1 MFSSSLFF
9 LTKSSTFIIGDI
21 AKVFGFL
28 MDAIYNFFGKTFG
41 IYSLGLSI
49 IIFTIITRLLMLP
62 LAFKQQK
69 SMKETQLIQP
79 ELKAIQDKYKNK
91 KDQESQQKMQAE
103 ISALYQK
110 HGVNPFGGCL
120 PLLIQMPIIF
130 SLFAVLRNIPAY
142 IGNIK
147 DYYTVIVSNIT
158 SVPNYMDGLN
168 ALLTSEKKVLV
179 GVKLV
184 TDNAD
189 TINNTIIDMLYKFQ
203 STTWDAFYSLYPTI
217 QAPVSEIVSQLDKI
231 YSMFG
236 INLADKPDLMSIGI
250 LIPVLNAVASY
261 ISMKTSSST
270 TKGQTESNQ
279 MNQMNQSMMYTM
291 PLMSGF
297 FAITMPAGLGLYWLA
312 GSCFQ
317 IIQQLVINR
326 HIHKELDK
334 KLVKK

>member
-1 MFSSSLFF
+1 MFSSALFF

-91 KDQESQQKMQAE
+91 KDQENQQKMQAE

-142 IGNIK
+142 IGDIKVYYMNIV
-147 DYYTVIVSNIT
+147 TSLQ
-158 SVPNYMDGLN
+158 SVPNYMDGLTS
-168 ALLTSEKKVLV
+168 LMESEKKVLV

-184 TDNAD
+184 ADSTDSIVD
-189 TINNTIIDMLYKFQ
+189 VLYKFQ
-203 STTWDAFYSLYPTI
+203 TTTWDAFYTLFPTI
-217 QAPVSEIVSQLDKI
+217 QAPVVEIVGQLDKI

-236 INLADKPDLMSIGI
+236 INLADKPDLMTLGI
-250 LIPVLNAVASY
+250 LIPVLNTVASF
-261 ISMKTSSST
+261 ISMKTSSTT
-270 TKGQTESNQ
+270 TKDQANTQ
-279 MNQMNQSMMYTM
+279 ANQMNQSMMYTM

-317 IIQQLVINR
+317 IVQQLVINK

-334 KLVKK
+334 KIVKK

>member
-1 MFSSSLFF
+1 MFSSALFF

-21 AKVFGFL
+21 AKVFGYL
-28 MDAIYNFFGKTFG
+28 MDAIYNFFGQTFG

-49 IIFTIITRLLMLP
+49 IIFTIITRLLLLP

-91 KDQESQQKMQAE
+91 KDQENQQKMQAE

-142 IGNIK
+142 ISNIK
-147 DYYTVIVSNIT
+147 VYYTDIVT
-158 SVPNYMDGLN
+158 SVQAVPNYMDGLN
-168 ALLTSEKKVLV
+168 TLLESEKKVLA
-179 GVKLV
+179 GSKLV
-184 TDNAD
+184 ENSTDS
-189 TINNTIIDMLYKFQ
+189 IIDLLYRFQ
-203 STTWDAFYSLYPTI
+203 TTTWEAFYAIYPSI

-236 INLADKPDLMSIGI
+236 INLADTPDLLSIGI
-250 LIPVLNAVASY
+250 LIPVLNTVASY
-261 ISMKTSSST
+261 ISMKTSTST
-270 TKGQTESNQ
+270 NTAQVDSQANQ
-279 MNQMNQSMMYTM
+279 MNKSMMYTM

-297 FAITMPAGLGLYWLA
+297 FAITMPSGLGLYWLA

-317 IIQQLVINR
+317 IGQQWVINK

-334 KLVKK
+334 KIVKK

>member
-1 MFSSSLFF
+1 MFSSALFF

-28 MDAIYNFFGKTFG
+28 MDAIYNFFGNTFG

-49 IIFTIITRLLMLP
+49 IIFTIITRVLMLP

-91 KDQESQQKMQAE
+91 KDQENQQKMQAE

-120 PLLIQMPIIF
+120 PILIQMPIIF

-147 DYYTVIVSNIT
+147 VYYTDIVTKIV

-168 ALLTSEKKVLV
+168 SLLESEKKVLV
-179 GVKLV
+179 GSKII
-184 TDNAD
+184 TDTAD
-189 TINNTIIDMLYKFQ
+189 TLSNSMIDLLYKFQ
-203 STTWDAFYSLYPTI
+203 TSTWEAFYGLFPTI
-217 QAPVSEIVSQLDKI
+217 QNSVSDIVVQLDKI
-231 YSMFG
+231 YYMFG

-261 ISMKTSSST
+261 ASMKTSTSANKDQIDS
-270 TKGQTESNQ
+270 QQNQ
-279 MNQMNQSMMYTM
+279 MNKSMMYTM

-297 FAITMPAGLGLYWLA
+297 FAVTMPSGLGLYWLA

-317 IIQQLVINR
+317 IVQQLVINK
-326 HIHKELDK
+326 HIHKEFDK
-334 KLVKK
+334 KIVKK